1 MKKTDRFVYITLDFA
16 ALLDGVADLDGL
28 VLDVLPQLADDL
40 VDLEALALLLVR
52 HDRAAVLVGDV
63 HALLLV
69 GGAADAVEV
78 RLAELLEDRVEDWRA
93 GHLLAVPVVLRVG
106 FPLVAVRVLVVA
118 AIVVAV
124 VLVALAHGAG
134 EDREGHEAED
144 EEISPHGGGGGR
156 RWGARRRLKWRRFN
170 P

>member
-1 MKKTDRFVYITLDFA
+1 MDFV

-28 VLDVLPQLADDL
+28 VLDILPQLADDL

-78 RLAELLEDRVEDWRA
+78 RLAELLEDRVVVWRA
-93 GHLLAVPVVLRVG
+93 DHLLAVSVVLGVG
-106 FPLVAVRVLVVA
+106 FPLVSVRIL
-118 AIVVAV
+118 IVAV

-144 EEISPHGGGGGR
+144 EEISPHGGGG
-156 RWGARRRLKWRRFN
+156 
-170 P
+170 